1 MLLIVDHK
9 KTEVNYETGVL
20 VVRRE
25 NKLVQRVPLNLLEQV
40 IVYGK
45 PSIDISVW
53 WALSEHNIPAI
64 LLSLRGSK
72 KPAILMSGLAVRL
85 PLRRLQYR
93 CAEHRIKAFLMA
105 KWVLENKI
113 DSYQLPLTLIKKTHP
128 EQAKGFIERCDM
140 AYEAMELSENINGLM
155 GVEGKIAQLW
165 FKLLRQT
172 LDPKWKFNGRNR
184 RPPRD
189 PINAL
194 LSLSYTLLSG
204 DVRQVI
210 ISEGLDPAFG
220 FLHQSRAGRE
230 ALMLDLLEPF
240 RAGVDLF
247 VLGFIDALSPEDFIY
262 HKTQGCRLKKT
273 KRSLFYSKW
282 AQYRSQWLYLSDSL
296 ALEELQTRPIQEQLR
311 GKISQLR
318 STMEVHDEKVRP

>member
-9 KTEVNYETGVL
+9 KTKVDYETGVL

-64 LLSLRGSK
+64 LLSIRSSK
-72 KPAILMSGLAVRL
+72 KPAILMSSLAVRL

-105 KWVLENKI
+105 KWVLEHKI
-113 DSYQLPLTLIKKTHP
+113 DSYQLPLTLIKNTHP
-128 EQAKGFIERCDM
+128 ELAKGFIERCDM
-140 AYEAMELSENINGLM
+140 AYEALELSSNINSLM
-155 GVEGKIAQLW
+155 GIEGQIAQGW

-172 LDPKWKFNGRNR
+172 LDPKWKFMGRNR

-189 PINAL
+189 PVNGL
-194 LSLSYTLLSG
+194 LSLGYTLLSG

-210 ISEGLDPAFG
+210 ITEGLDPSFG
-220 FLHQSRAGRE
+220 FLHQPRAGRE

-247 VLGFIDALSPEDFIY
+247 VIGLLDTLEPEDFSY
-262 HKTQGCRLKKT
+262 SNAQGCRLKKA
-273 KRSLFYSKW
+273 KRSFFYSAW
-282 AQYRSQWLYLSDSL
+282 SQYRTQWPYLSDTRES
-296 ALEELQTRPIQEQLR
+296 ELQVCPVQEQLR
-311 GKISQLR
+311 GKVSHLR
-318 STMEVHDEKVRP
+318 KTMELHNEKVRT